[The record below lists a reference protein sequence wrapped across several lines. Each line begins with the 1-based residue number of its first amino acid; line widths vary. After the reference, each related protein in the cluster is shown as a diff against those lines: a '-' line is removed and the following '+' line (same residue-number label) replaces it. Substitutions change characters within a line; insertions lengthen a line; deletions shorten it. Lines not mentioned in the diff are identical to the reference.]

1 MSRLAFQYGTVHT
14 EKSKHAFSIKRK
26 FLKHHLSVIL
36 MAPIMT
42 HQEDISKYDYLISK
56 DENIYL
62 TLKKQFLNTRL
73 LIIDDAHLL
82 SEVQVDELLQVAI
95 SLHISVLCLGLRTDF
110 RTSGFSGA
118 RRLLELSQVLIESP
132 SYCECGQKAL
142 FSVRKEKGK
151 ITFCGE
157 KILKGDSIC
166 YEALCPACYYRK
178 LIHYKRLKQSGRL

>member
-73 LIIDDAHLL
+73 LIIDDAHL
-82 SEVQVDELLQVAI
+82 
-95 SLHISVLCLGLRTDF
+95 
-110 RTSGFSGA
+110 
-118 RRLLELSQVLIESP
+118 
-132 SYCECGQKAL
+132 
-142 FSVRKEKGK
+142 
-151 ITFCGE
+151 
-157 KILKGDSIC
+157 
-166 YEALCPACYYRK
+166 
-178 LIHYKRLKQSGRL
+178 